1 MIENNNDKKTENSIL
16 CPTNYYTATKAAAE
30 LLSQSYYHSFK
41 IPIIIIRGNNVYSPN
56 QYPEKLIPKFIK
68 LLTDNNKVT
77 IQGDG
82 SNVRAFLHVN
92 DVCSAL
98 KLVLE
103 KGEIIEQGSHSEL
116 MTLSGHYRNLVEL
129 QYKK

>member
-82 SNVRAFLHVN
+82 SNLRGFLHSSDTDHFWMYFRERYYSWN
-92 DVCSAL
+92 
-98 KLVLE
+98 
-103 KGEIIEQGSHSEL
+103 I
-116 MTLSGHYRNLVEL
+116 
-129 QYKK
+129 